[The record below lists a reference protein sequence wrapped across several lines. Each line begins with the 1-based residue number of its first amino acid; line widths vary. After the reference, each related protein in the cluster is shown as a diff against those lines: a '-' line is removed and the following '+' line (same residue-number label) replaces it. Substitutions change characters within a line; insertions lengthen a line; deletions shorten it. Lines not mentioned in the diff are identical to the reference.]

1 MKKVNIL
8 YLTNTGNIIGGGEIS
23 LLDLL
28 HGLDKE
34 KFNPLIVCPFKGN
47 LTEAIEKLGIEVEIV
62 QMKRLKIPNPFLFID
77 SIIKLSRILKDRKIL
92 LVHANG
98 SRCAIYGAIACKIV
112 KVPIIWHVRIL
123 ESDGLIDR
131 FLAKFSSII
140 IVNSNAVKERFKWLK
155 DKSRLEVI
163 YNGIDLKKFSNSFKG
178 EKIRKE
184 FGFDIEMPIVTTIGR
199 LDWYKAH
206 QYFLQ
211 AAEKVKKII
220 PNVRFLIVGDG
231 ERRDYLENLVK
242 ELGISE
248 NIVFAGNRK
257 DIPEILNAIDIFVIS
272 SVSEGFGRV
281 VVEAM
286 ACEKPVV
293 ATRVGGIVEIVED
306 GITGKLVPPKNSEAL
321 AEAIIELLNNK
332 EESKNMGI
340 AGRKRAERM
349 FDIDENIKRTENLY
363 KKICSVPLQWD
374 DNYSSV

>member
-8 YLTNTGNIIGGGEIS
+8 YLANTGNLIGGGEIS

-28 HGLDKE
+28 HGLNKE
-34 KFNPLIVCPFKGN
+34 KFNPLVVCPFKGD
-47 LTEAIEKLGIEVEIV
+47 LTEEIEKLGIEVEIV
-62 QMKRLKIPNPFLFID
+62 QMKGLKIPNPFLFIS
-77 SIIKLSRILKDRKIL
+77 SIIKLSRILKDREIL

-98 SRCAIYGAIACKIV
+98 SRCAIYGVIACKIV

-123 ESDGLIDR
+123 ESNGLLDR

-155 DKSRLEVI
+155 DKNRLEVI
-163 YNGIDLKKFSNSFKG
+163 YNGIDLKKFSPSFKG

-184 FGFDIEMPIVTTIGR
+184 FGFSMEMPIIATIGR

-206 QYFLQ
+206 RYFLQ
-211 AAEKVKKII
+211 AAKKVKKII
-220 PNVRFLIVGDG
+220 PNAHFLIVGDG
-231 ERRDYLENLVK
+231 DSRGYLENLTK
-242 ELGISE
+242 ELGLGE
-248 NIVFAGNRK
+248 NVIFAGDRK
-257 DIPEILNAIDIFVIS
+257 DIPDILSSVDLFVLS

-281 VVEAM
+281 VVESM

-306 GITGKLVPPKNSEAL
+306 GITGKLVPPKNSQAL
-321 AEAIIELLNNK
+321 AEVIIELLNNK
-332 EESKNMGI
+332 REAKNMGI

-349 FDIDENIKRTENLY
+349 FDIEENVKKTENLY
-363 KKICSVPLQWD
+363 EKILKCRARL
-374 DNYSSV
+374 